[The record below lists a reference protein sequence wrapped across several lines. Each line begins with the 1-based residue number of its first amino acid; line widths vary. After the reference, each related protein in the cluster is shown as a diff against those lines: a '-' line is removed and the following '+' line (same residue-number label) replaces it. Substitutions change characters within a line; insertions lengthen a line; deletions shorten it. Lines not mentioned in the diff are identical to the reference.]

1 MADCLLDPLHV
12 VGADG
17 HRVARPYVRWP
28 TLLEPWITSEWR
40 SDTDRIAWAPPC
52 AKQDLSRSLRI
63 TGIESGSIIRATPE
77 QRTAVV
83 RVQALGT
90 RDNVTWLLD
99 GRLVG
104 NTDAR
109 STGLRLTL
117 AHPGDHAL
125 TALDPDGRYERV
137 VFSVR

>member
-1 MADCLLDPLHV
+1 MTGLDN
-12 VGADG
+12 
-17 HRVARPYVRWP
+17 
-28 TLLEPWITSEWR
+28 
-40 SDTDRIAWAPPC
+40 
-52 AKQDLSRSLRI
+52 
-63 TGIESGSIIRATPE
+63 GSIIRATPE

-90 RDNVTWLLD
+90 PDNVTWLLD

-104 NTDAR
+104 STDAR

-117 AHPGDHAL
+117 DQAGDHAL
-125 TALDPDGRYERV
+125 TALDAAGRYERV